1 MHLTTL
7 FVSLLVVASCSTT
20 PGPAGD
26 PRTIAVVDT
35 ARDVAGCRTLGSV
48 SSRLD
53 FDSRFGRPEDGIR
66 RVIEDL
72 QLQVVSAGGDTLWL
86 QHVTVRA
93 TEVRGLGKA
102 YRCSK

>member
-1 MHLTTL
+1 MRLNVVAL
-7 FVSLLVVASCSTT
+7 SLLLVASCATAPF
-20 PGPAGD
+20 PGGD
-26 PRTIAVVDT
+26 PHAIPVVDG
-35 ARDVAGCRTLGSV
+35 ARDVAGCTSLGSV
-48 SSRLD
+48 SSRID
-53 FDSRFGRPEDGIR
+53 FDSRFGLPQDGIR

-72 QLQVVSAGGDTLWL
+72 QFQVVSAGGDTLWL